1 MRQSGTAEIE
11 TPRLLLRPFKT
22 GDAAAVF
29 RNWASDEKTTEF
41 LRWPAH
47 KSVETTQRVLDEW
60 ITAYDK
66 QNYYQWAIVFKEKVE
81 EPIGSISVVE
91 QNERLGMA
99 HIGYCVGRKWW
110 RQGIAS
116 EALSGVISFL
126 FNAVKVN
133 RIEAQHDPDNPN
145 SGKVMEKCGMRY
157 EGTRRQADFNNRGI
171 VDAAMYSL
179 LASEYY
185 ANQKA

>member
-1 MRQSGTAEIE
+1 
-11 TPRLLLRPFKT
+11 
-22 GDAAAVF
+22 
-29 RNWASDEKTTEF
+29 
-41 LRWPAH
+41 
-47 KSVETTQRVLDEW
+47 
-60 ITAYDK
+60 
-66 QNYYQWAIVFKEKVE
+66 
-81 EPIGSISVVE
+81 
-91 QNERLGMA
+91 MA